1 MYLSMAALLA
11 CGIDG
16 LRRTIKIPP
25 PIEIDPSTLDEQ
37 VRRAKHVRL
46 LPTSMEDRK
55 AFVVGGEIGKPIRD
69 FFGQRNVEQYFS
81 SIVQCQ
87 QAASDMSIE
96 EEIKNNVSLY

>member
-1 MYLSMAALLA
+1 MAALLA

-25 PIEIDPSTLDEQ
+25 PMDVDPSTLDEQ
-37 VRRAKHVRL
+37 ARRAKHVRL

-69 FFGQRNVEQYFS
+69 FFGQRNVEQYFN
-81 SIVQCQ
+81 SIVQGQ
-87 QAASDMSIE
+87 EAASDMPIE
-96 EEIKNNVSLY
+96 DEIKQNICLY